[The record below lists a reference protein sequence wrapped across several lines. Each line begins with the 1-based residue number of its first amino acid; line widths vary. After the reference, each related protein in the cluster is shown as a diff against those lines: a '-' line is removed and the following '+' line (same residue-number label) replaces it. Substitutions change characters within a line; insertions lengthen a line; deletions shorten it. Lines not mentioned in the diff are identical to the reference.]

1 MPRASVRFVSSVLLI
16 LSLAVTVAGCAS
28 DNEEPPVCKSSRADR
43 EPRCS
48 PPEPTIECPPCGAGE
63 HCVVFFDGVC
73 TQLGDARCVPSTC
86 HECSAECDRALCGGG
101 DPVNAPQTFT
111 CMATPCVDLPAEA
124 IGCYGP

>member
-1 MPRASVRFVSSVLLI
+1 MWRACLVPVLLI
-16 LSLAVTVAGCAS
+16 LLSSALAIAGCAS
-28 DNEEPPVCKSSRADR
+28 DEHEQPQCKSGRADR

-48 PPEPTIECPPCGAGE
+48 EPDPEGIECPPCAANE
-63 HCVVFFDGVC
+63 QCVVFFDGVC
-73 TQLGDARCVPSTC
+73 SQIGEASCVPTEC

-111 CMATPCVDLPAEA
+111 CMAEPCVDLPADA